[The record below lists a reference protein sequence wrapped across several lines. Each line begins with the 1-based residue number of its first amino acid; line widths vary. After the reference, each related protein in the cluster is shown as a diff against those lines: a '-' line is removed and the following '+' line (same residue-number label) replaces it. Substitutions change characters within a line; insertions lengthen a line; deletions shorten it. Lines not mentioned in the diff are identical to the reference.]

1 MLMSNY
7 LQELID
13 TNVRHV
19 AFSFETG
26 KYTPLFNILEANEY
40 SNNIKNL
47 TYRIKIWVLK
57 ILILK
62 SMKRKRNNIGSIR
75 TGMLSLFRSANYTF
89 SWYLKGLKEF
99 VSYV

>member
-26 KYTPLFNILEANEY
+26 KYTPLFSILEANEY

-57 ILILK
+57 IQYW
-62 SMKRKRNNIGSIR
+62 R
-75 TGMLSLFRSANYTF
+75 T
-89 SWYLKGLKEF
+89 WKEKE
-99 VSYV
+99 